1 MSDARDFGELFAN
14 ALVRHSMELAST
26 LWGVTSCVVGQ
37 DLTAH
42 FPVIAP
48 EPLKELFRSLL
59 NRDSLREEFE
69 THFAPLFVSSPD
81 WTGPRWFQP
90 CGGVR
95 MLVTPVGATSGFTF
109 LLCVPFV
116 HHEESEEEDRTALL
130 GLIRSFKL
138 SSLKSGVEFVPV
150 LSSLMRR
157 RVQTHMSTLSR
168 EMDLLLSRKTRRS
181 GDTKRRPQ
189 TYSGL
194 LGESVAISE
203 VKRRLKALASEDA
216 PLLLQGE
223 IGSGRRT
230 AARAL
235 HAMSGRKSQPAV
247 TVDCQATPPAHLVSN
262 ILGDSWR
269 PGDSTQ
275 LDKIA
280 ANGTVIFHEVS
291 FLPPLL
297 QQFLLYYC
305 DSWDSQGVRP
315 FRVVVTSSYSASAL
329 ENLDTLRAEL
339 LALLRGN
346 FVGLPAL
353 RHRKGDIADLANDML
368 LRLRSL
374 DPDAPYEFR
383 KDVFK
388 TLQQYDWP
396 GNLWELKGE
405 VRHMAASAKGR
416 REIGVQDVSPRVV
429 TKATHSVPAA
439 VRQDPDVTLPQAV
452 ENLERSLLMET
463 LSQTKW
469 NKSKTAK
476 VLGISRRNLIRKIG
490 RYRLDRRKYGR
501 DGDEISEEIPQVE
514 EE

>member
-1 MSDARDFGELFAN
+1 MSDTRDFGELFAN
-14 ALVRHSMELAST
+14 ALVRHSMELAAT
-26 LWGVTSCVVGQ
+26 LWGVTSCIVSQ

-59 NRDSLREEFE
+59 GRDSLREDLE

-90 CGGVR
+90 SEGVR
-95 MLVTPVGATSGFTF
+95 MLVTPVGAASGFTF

-130 GLIRSFKL
+130 KLIRSFKL
-138 SSLKSGVEFVPV
+138 SSLESGVEFVPV
-150 LSSLMRR
+150 LSFLMRR
-157 RVQTHMSTLSR
+157 RVQTHMSTLGR

-181 GDTKRRPQ
+181 GDSQRQIPTQ
-189 TYSGL
+189 SGL
-194 LGESVAISE
+194 IGNSSSVSE
-203 VKRRLKALASEDA
+203 LKRRLKALASEDA

-223 IGSGRRT
+223 LGSGRRT

-235 HAMSGRKSQPAV
+235 HSMSGRKAQPV
-247 TVDCQATPPAHLVSN
+247 VVIDCQATPPAQLVSN
-262 ILGDSWR
+262 VLGAAWR
-269 PGDSTQ
+269 PDDATL

-280 ANGTVIFHEVS
+280 ANGTVICHEIS
-291 FLPPLL
+291 FVPPLL
-297 QQFLLYYC
+297 QQFLLSYC
-305 DSWDSQGVRP
+305 DEWDAGGLRP
-315 FRVVVTSSYSASAL
+315 FRVVATSTYSIAAL
-329 ENLDTLRAEL
+329 ENLGTLRGEL

-346 FVGLPAL
+346 LVSLPAL
-353 RHRKGDIADLANDML
+353 RHRKDDLAELANDML
-368 LRLRSL
+368 MRLRSR
-374 DPDAPYEFR
+374 DPDAPYEIR
-383 KDVFK
+383 KEVFK
-388 TLQQYDWP
+388 TLQLYDWP

-416 REIGVQDVSPRVV
+416 REIGVQDVSPRIV
-429 TKATHSVPAA
+429 TSVTHTIPAA
-439 VRQDPDVTLPQAV
+439 VRQDPDLTLPQAV

-469 NKSKTAK
+469 NKSQTAK

-501 DGDEISEEIPQVE
+501 DGKEIAEDSPEAAE
-514 EE
+514 

>member
-14 ALVRHSMELAST
+14 ALVRHSMELAAT

-37 DLTAH
+37 DLAAH

-59 NRDSLREEFE
+59 SRNSLREDLEA
-69 THFAPLFVSSPD
+69 HFAPLFVSSPD

-90 CGGVR
+90 SDGVR

-130 GLIRSFKL
+130 KLIRSFKL

-157 RVQTHMSTLSR
+157 RVQTHMSTLGR

-181 GDTKRRPQ
+181 GDSQRRTPVQ
-189 TYSGL
+189 SGL
-194 LGESVAISE
+194 VGDSPAVNEL
-203 VKRRLKALASEDA
+203 KRRLKALASEDA

-223 IGSGRRT
+223 IGAGRRT

-235 HAMSGRKSQPAV
+235 HAMSGRKSQPV
-247 TVDCQATPPAHLVSN
+247 VVIDCQATPPSHLVSN
-262 ILGDSWR
+262 VLGDAWR
-269 PGDSTQ
+269 PGAATQ

-297 QQFLLYYC
+297 QQFLLFYC
-305 DSWDSQGVRP
+305 DEWDAGGVRP
-315 FRVVVTSSYSASAL
+315 FRVVTTSSYSATAL
-329 ENLDTLRAEL
+329 ENLGTLREEL

-346 FVGLPAL
+346 LVSLPAL
-353 RHRKGDIADLANDML
+353 RHRKDDLADLANDML
-368 LRLRSL
+368 LRLRSR

-388 TLQQYDWP
+388 TLRLYDWP

-416 REIGVQDVSPRVV
+416 REIGAQDVSPRIV
-429 TKATHSVPAA
+429 TNVKHTVPAA
-439 VRQDPDVTLPQAV
+439 VRQDPDLTLPQAV

-501 DGDEISEEIPQVE
+501 DGDEITEDIPEVE